1 MRREIVKINDRHH
14 TEHHREFTKDSKLIK
29 EIHHHG
35 SRGGG
40 GGGGDGKTEGRH
52 FCPPSL
58 KSITHIDSSSDEDE
72 GDNNDGYGLVKGPAE
87 HQMRVKTIVQ
97 LHSPPPKGGER
108 FICAVYGGCIET
120 PVLLTPP
127 HFAPH

>member
-14 TEHHREFTKDSKLIK
+14 TEHHREFTKDSKLIR

-35 SRGGG
+35 TRGG
-40 GGGGDGKTEGRH
+40 GGGGDGKTERRH

-58 KSITHIDSSSDEDE
+58 KSITHIDSSSEDE

-108 FICAVYGGCIET
+108 FMCTA
-120 PVLLTPP
+120 
-127 HFAPH
+127 

>member
-14 TEHHREFTKDSKLIK
+14 TEHHREFTTKDSKLIK

-35 SRGGG
+35 GGG
-40 GGGGDGKTEGRH
+40 GFGGGHRH

-58 KSITHIDSSSDEDE
+58 KNITHIDSSEDE
-72 GDNNDGYGLVKGPAE
+72 GDNDDGYGLVKGPAQ

-97 LHSPPPKGGER
+97 LHSPPPKGER
-108 FICAVYGGCIET
+108 LSAASSPKF
-120 PVLLTPP
+120 
-127 HFAPH
+127 

>member
-14 TEHHREFTKDSKLIK
+14 TELHREFTKDSKLIK

-35 SRGGG
+35 GGG
-40 GGGGDGKTEGRH
+40 GREGGGGVGRH

-58 KSITHIDSSSDEDE
+58 KTITHIDSSEDE
-72 GDNNDGYGLVKGPAE
+72 GDNDGYGLVKGPAE

-97 LHSPPPKGGER
+97 LHSPPPKGER
-108 FICAVYGGCIET
+108 F
-120 PVLLTPP
+120 
-127 HFAPH
+127 